1 MILNRSTVVWV
12 VYTLIDDGSGS
23 LGRERNI
30 YQGSGRQSRIR
41 REVGWGGG
49 KIIALPLPPT
59 PTVHCSSK
67 SNMAGRINDRE
78 LMLAR
83 PYKTPALYSFLGAVM
98 MLTPCF
104 KHSIKKYDFCCVFYY
119 FVPHVFLSN
128 FLISFSNLT
137 FELFNGNTVQDRP

>member
-41 REVGWGGG
+41 RGVGWGGG

-104 KHSIKKYDFCCVFYY
+104 KYSIKKYDFCCVFYY

-128 FLISFSNLT
+128 FF
-137 FELFNGNTVQDRP
+137 RYW